1 MILME
6 FLKPKLL
13 LKLAWLGFGL
23 VGLVIV
29 AKQYFPN
36 FPGKLK
42 DSNLVKGVQTELA
55 QQTGDFS
62 DQADQANLQ
71 NLDPQTASQ
80 VISQVIK
87 RQITQVIQ
95 EASTEIK
102 QFPKKTVRKIKIG
115 ACEELLEEDICAV
128 AQELDCS
135 STN

>member
-1 MILME
+1 MG
-6 FLKPKLL
+6 FLRPKLL

-23 VGLVIV
+23 AGLVIV

-62 DQADQANLQ
+62 DQADQTSLQ

-135 STN
+135 SN

>member
-1 MILME
+1 MG

-23 VGLVIV
+23 AGLVIV
-29 AKQYFPN
+29 SKQYFPS
-36 FPGKLK
+36 FPSKLK
-42 DSNLVKGVQTELA
+42 DSNLVKGVQTELS

-62 DQADQANLQ
+62 NQSDQVSLQ

-95 EASTEIK
+95 EASTEVK

-135 STN
+135 SN

>member
-1 MILME
+1 MG

-23 VGLVIV
+23 AGLYIV
-29 AKQYFPN
+29 AQKYFPN
-36 FPGKLK
+36 FPAQLK
-42 DSNLVKGVQTELA
+42 DSSVVKGVQSELA
-55 QQTGDFS
+55 ETTQTSDFS
-62 DQADQANLQ
+62 SQSDQINLQ

-95 EASTEIK
+95 EASTEVK
-102 QFPKKTVRKIKIG
+102 QFPQKTVRKIKIG

-135 STN
+135 SN